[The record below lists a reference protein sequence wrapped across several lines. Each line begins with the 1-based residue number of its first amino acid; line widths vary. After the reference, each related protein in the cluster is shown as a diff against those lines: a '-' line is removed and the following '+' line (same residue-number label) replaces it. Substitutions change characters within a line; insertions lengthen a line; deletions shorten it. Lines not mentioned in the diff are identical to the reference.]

1 MQAPIIYTKT
11 MTGSAITLAPTA
23 AALVASV
30 DIRAGS
36 GNAGNVTLTAPTG
49 SITLAAGETVWIDNV
64 DLNTLTVNGTASDT
78 VMVVGNTVF

>member
-23 AALVASV
+23 APLVASV

-36 GNAGNVTLTAPTG
+36 GNAGNITLTAPTG
-49 SITLAAGETVWIDNV
+49 NITLAAGETVWLDNV

-78 VMVVGNTVF
+78 LKVVGNTVF